1 MCPCDQGE
9 QTVEHILYKC
19 KHHEQDRDM
28 LKAAVIRADSWP
40 VRKGIIGI
48 KYYKY
53 LKEFTDNIQLNNE

>member
-9 QTVEHILYKC
+9 QSVEHILYKC
-19 KHHEQDRDM
+19 KHREQDRDR

-40 VRKGIIGI
+40 VRKDILGI